1 MNFQK
6 IRNNEKARYAWTF
19 ASVLTAGFLQA
30 AIMQIF
36 MNPINLLSSGF
47 TGVAILVEK
56 ITSTFFGFSF
66 PVSLGM
72 LVLNIPV
79 AILCSKSISKRF
91 TFFSLLQVFFASF
104 FLRALHFEPLFE
116 DVLLN
121 VIFGGFSYGIMTVIA
136 LKGNASTGG
145 VDLVALYI
153 SNKRGKSIWSSVFV
167 FNAAL
172 ITIFGFMFG
181 WEYAGY
187 SILFQF
193 ISTKTIDSFYHRYE
207 RMTMQITT
215 TRADDVIKAYVAEYR
230 HGVSRVDGI
239 GGYSGKEISLLH
251 TVVSSYEIQDI
262 AKLMRKADPHVI
274 INTFKSQDF
283 YGGFYLKPIE

>member
-6 IRNNEKARYAWTF
+6 IRTNEKARYAWTF
-19 ASVLTAGFLQA
+19 ISVLTAGFLQA

-104 FLRALHFEPLFE
+104 FLRVLHFEPLFE
-116 DVLLN
+116 DILLN

-145 VDLVALYI
+145 VDFVALYI

-215 TRADDVIKAYVAEYR
+215 TRPDEVIKAYVSEYR

-239 GGYSGKEISLLH
+239 GGYSGKKISLLH

-262 AKLMRKADPHVI
+262 AKLMHKADPHII

>member
-6 IRNNEKARYAWTF
+6 IRNNDKARCVYTF
-19 ASVLTAGFLQA
+19 MSVLIAGFMQA
-30 AIMQIF
+30 AVMQIF
-36 MNPINLLSSGF
+36 MYPINLLSSGF

-72 LVLNIPV
+72 LALNIPV
-79 AILCSKSISKRF
+79 ALLCSKSISKRF
-91 TFFSLLQVFFASF
+91 TAFSLLQVFFASF
-104 FLRALHFEPLFE
+104 FLKVLNFDPLF
-116 DVLLN
+116 DDIMLN
-121 VIFGGFSYGIMTVIA
+121 VIFGGFAYGIMTVIA

-145 VDLVALYI
+145 VDFVALYI
-153 SNKRGKSIWSSVFV
+153 SNKRGKSIWSYVFI

-207 RMTMQITT
+207 RMTMQVTT
-215 TRADDVIKAYVAEYR
+215 TRAEEVIQAYVAQYR
-230 HGVSRVDGI
+230 HGVSRMDGI
-239 GGYSGKEISLLH
+239 GGYSGMKISLLH

-262 AKLMRKADPHVI
+262 AKLMRKADPHVV
-274 INTFKSQDF
+274 INTFKSEDF